1 MKLGWFWIMT
11 AWCVALIA
19 TTGALFIGEVMG
31 MAPCVLC
38 WYQRIAMFPLALVL
52 GMAFYSDDRRGAVY
66 ALPLA
71 IAGAAVAGYH
81 SLLAAGLVP
90 RAWVPC
96 AVGVSCADQK
106 LDFFYGIELPWL
118 SLTAFIVIA
127 VSLCLY
133 LRKTAK

>member
-1 MKLGWFWIMT
+1 MGGHDTRLRSEQESQQNQRSTNTTPAPVLGLRT
-11 AWCVALIA
+11 ASYC
-19 TTGALFIGEVMG
+19 TENEGT
-31 MAPCVLC
+31 P
-38 WYQRIAMFPLALVL
+38 PLAL
-52 GMAFYSDDRRGAVY
+52 
-66 ALPLA
+66 
-71 IAGAAVAGYH
+71 AGAAVAGYH